1 MRPLRRGKGSGLD
14 QSGIV
19 VGDEPFL
26 QVQDDAAKPLVV
38 GQLLMESL
46 FKLIDTAFKLGNG
59 RLSHKAP
66 RVIGDL
72 GTKKGKVT
80 LPGLHE
86 PPVLTDT
93 GRRLANMYSTPS
105 RCADGKTKKTALFTV
120 WGTAKAT
127 VTPRVIW
134 GISGC
139 LKRGEV
145 SRGGRKSLLRRRG

>member
-1 MRPLRRGKGSGLD
+1 MRPLRRGKGSGLG

-19 VGDEPFL
+19 ADNEPFL
-26 QVQDDAAKPLVV
+26 QMQDDAAKLFVV

-46 FKLIDTAFKLGNG
+46 FKLMDTAFKLMDTAFKLGNG

-66 RVIGDL
+66 RVIWDL

-93 GRRLANMYSTPS
+93 GRRLANMYSTPR
-105 RCADGKTKKTALFTV
+105 RCADGKTKKTALFAV
-120 WGTAKAT
+120 WA
-127 VTPRVIW
+127 RQ
-134 GISGC
+134 
-139 LKRGEV
+139 
-145 SRGGRKSLLRRRG
+145 RRR

>member
-1 MRPLRRGKGSGLD
+1 M
-14 QSGIV
+14 
-19 VGDEPFL
+19 
-26 QVQDDAAKPLVV
+26 
-38 GQLLMESL
+38 
-46 FKLIDTAFKLGNG
+46 G
-59 RLSHKAP
+59 RVHKAP

-105 RCADGKTKKTALFTV
+105 RCADGKTKKTALFAV

-134 GISGC
+134 GNFRMPEAGRC
-139 LKRGEV
+139 VKGGEACGNT
-145 SRGGRKSLLRRRG
+145 SKSLVPSGNKCYRIINI

>member
-1 MRPLRRGKGSGLD
+1 M
-14 QSGIV
+14 
-19 VGDEPFL
+19 
-26 QVQDDAAKPLVV
+26 
-38 GQLLMESL
+38 
-46 FKLIDTAFKLGNG
+46 G
-59 RLSHKAP
+59 RVHKAP

-93 GRRLANMYSTPS
+93 GRRLANMYSTPR
-105 RCADGKTKKTALFTV
+105 RCADGKTKKTALFAV

-145 SRGGRKSLLRRRG
+145 SRVEDLCEVQGGLVSFRNRCYGIINI